1 MILVIK
7 KNRDRPIN
15 IFAFSIWVFG
25 AFMGIVYVQSSLF
38 YVFTKFHTITL
49 FPFLYLFIL
58 VLIFYKGIEVSKI
71 TKLETCNSPIIY
83 PLVIIIAL
91 ASYLP
96 FIENVRQ
103 LIWGNIDFE
112 NISAIKDEFVTG
124 ELESRYYM
132 SWLGARLQSLS
143 SYCSFVSPIF
153 LFYYIIKFKKKS
165 KIILIGLVASI
176 INPVL
181 NSMVIGGRGAMI
193 FTMLYFI
200 ANYLYFKEILP
211 KRYNRAIKKTIFI
224 FCSVS
229 IAFFIITTI
238 YRFASDKYS
247 DFAISEWLIRYTG
260 ESMPNFNAEGWY
272 FKEPTYG
279 KSSFAYFS
287 SFVGGEG
294 VRNLDLLSRITG
306 VRMNVYYTMFGDL
319 MIDFGKVSVLLIV
332 IVFYFISKKVR
343 PNNGII
349 RLDRFIIFSIFFYSF
364 IAGYFVWPIMNRI
377 NGFIGALIVYC
388 LIVITQKR
396 KNMIFKSQNNLFCN
410 V

>member
-1 MILVIK
+1 MIHICK
-7 KNRDRPIN
+7 KNRDRPAN
-15 IFAFSIWVFG
+15 VFAFSIWAFG
-25 AFMGIVYVQSSLF
+25 AFMGIIYVQSSLF
-38 YVFTKFHTITL
+38 DVFTKFHTITL

-58 VLIFYKGIEVSKI
+58 VLIFYKGIEVNKI
-71 TKLETCNSPIIY
+71 TKLEICNSPIVY
-83 PLVIIIAL
+83 PLIIIIACT
-91 ASYLP
+91 SYLP
-96 FIENVRQ
+96 FIENIRQ
-103 LIWGNIDFE
+103 LIWGNVDFE
-112 NISAIKDEFVTG
+112 NISNIKDEFVTG

-143 SYCSFVSPIF
+143 SYSSFISPIF
-153 LFYYIIKFKKKS
+153 LFYYIIIFKKKRN
-165 KIILIGLVASI
+165 IILIGLLASI

-211 KRYNRAIKKTIFI
+211 TRYNRAIRKTILI
-224 FCSVS
+224 FCGLS
-229 IAFFIITTI
+229 IAFFIITKI

-247 DFAISEWLIRYTG
+247 DFAISEWLVRYAG

-287 SFVGGEG
+287 SLVGGEG
-294 VRNLDLLSRITG
+294 LRNLDLLSKITG

-319 MIDFGKVSVLLIV
+319 MIDFGKASVFLIV
-332 IVFYFISKKVR
+332 LVFYFISKKVR
-343 PNNGII
+343 PNDGII
-349 RLDRFIIFSIFFYSF
+349 KLDRFIIFSIFFYSF

-396 KNMIFKSQNNLFCN
+396 KERYD